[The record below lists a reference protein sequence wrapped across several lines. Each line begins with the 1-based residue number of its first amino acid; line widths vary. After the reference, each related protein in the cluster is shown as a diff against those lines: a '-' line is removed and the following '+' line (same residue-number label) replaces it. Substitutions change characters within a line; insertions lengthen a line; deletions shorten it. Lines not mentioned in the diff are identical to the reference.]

1 MDLIRCFA
9 ADSITDTSTGLS
21 TVLSHD
27 TTSECY
33 QWKTTAVFFFFTI
46 EFILWTEMMFFRY
59 FREEQNILRL

>member
-21 TVLSHD
+21 TVLLHD

-33 QWKTTAVFFFFTI
+33 QWKTTAVFFFFSP
-46 EFILWTEMMFFRY
+46 
-59 FREEQNILRL
+59 